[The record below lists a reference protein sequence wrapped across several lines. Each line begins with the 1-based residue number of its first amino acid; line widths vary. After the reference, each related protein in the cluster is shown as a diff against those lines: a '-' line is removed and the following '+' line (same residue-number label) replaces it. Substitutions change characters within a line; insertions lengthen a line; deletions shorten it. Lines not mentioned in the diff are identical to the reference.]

1 MTGSLKLE
9 VFGAES
15 ASAIVLLHPIA
26 TRAEVWC
33 LQVPILARRFRV
45 IVPDLPG
52 HGGSAPLP
60 PGAALHDY
68 AAAVLGALEPLGLN
82 EFSVAGLSFGGMV
95 AQAMALA
102 APSRIRRLV
111 LAHCGAVTPAPVTA
125 LWQQRVA
132 DAQAGGMAQQVRPT
146 LDRWFTPDFL
156 DRAPAASDWIGR
168 MVADTALAGYI
179 AAVHAICGLDHVA
192 SLVRLQMPTLVIA
205 GQKDM
210 AVSPAVS
217 QALAAGIP
225 GAEFRLMAD
234 AAHMSHVE
242 QAATF
247 TETLDAFLQP

>member
-1 MTGSLKLE
+1 MSWPLHLD

-15 ASAIVLLHPIA
+15 APAVVLLHPIA
-26 TRAEVWC
+26 TRAEAWR
-33 LQVPILARRFRV
+33 LQIPVLARRFRV

-52 HGGSAPLP
+52 HGRSAALP

-68 AAAVLGALEPLGLN
+68 AAAVLLALEPLGLR
-82 EFSVAGLSFGGMV
+82 EFSLAGLSFGGMV
-95 AQAMALA
+95 AQAIALA

-111 LAHCGAVTPAPVTA
+111 LAHCGAVTPAPVRA
-125 LWQQRVA
+125 VWQQRVA

-156 DRAPAASDWIGR
+156 ARAPATTDWIGR
-168 MVADTALAGYI
+168 MVADTSVTGYTT
-179 AAVHAICGLDHVA
+179 AVHAICGLDHIA
-192 SLVRLQMPTLVIA
+192 SLGRLEMPTLVIA
-205 GQKDM
+205 GQQDM

-217 QALAAGIP
+217 QALAACIQH
-225 GAEFRLMAD
+225 AELRLMAD

-247 TETLDAFLQP
+247 TETVDAFLSP